1 MKDNEKD
8 PKLKIGSIVRISN
21 YINVFLKFYT
31 PNWSREVFVIKK
43 VKNTSLWI
51 YVINDV
57 NGKEIVGAFYQKKK
71 KWKKET
77 KNNLELKS

>member
-43 VKNTSLWI
+43 SKTLRCGYTLLMMLMVKKLLELFT
-51 YVINDV
+51 
-57 NGKEIVGAFYQKKK
+57 KKK

>member
-71 KWKKET
+71 MEKRNQK
-77 KNNLELKS
+77 

>member
-43 VKNTSLWI
+43 SKSLRCGYTLLMMLIVKTVL
-51 YVINDV
+51 
-57 NGKEIVGAFYQKKK
+57 KHFTKKK